1 MPSFKNLQYLV
12 ALKKTNHFSNAAK
25 ECYVSASTFSAG
37 IAKLENELQVKLVE
51 RDNKNVRFT
60 SAGNRIAK
68 QAISVLSE
76 LNVLVSSSKL
86 DFFESEITIGII
98 PTISTY
104 ILPNFLSNL
113 SGQYPKLK
121 VSFRED
127 TSENL
132 LKQLDS
138 ASIDFAIF
146 AFPYELP
153 NYIESFQV
161 FSDPIYL
168 IQHKN
173 RNSKNYENES
183 VLMLEQGHCLR
194 SHILQ
199 NNEILNQHISNFSC
213 TSISTLVAMV
223 DSNIGVSFLPK
234 MAIDFGIL
242 THYPNINLEKGSTK
256 AKREIGVIYRKNN
269 QQEENIKKLA
279 KLLIRD

>member
-76 LNVLVSSSKL
+76 LNGLVSSSKL

>member
-68 QAISVLSE
+68 QAISVISE

>member
-68 QAISVLSE
+68 QATTVLSE

-173 RNSKNYENES
+173 RNSKNYENGS

>member
-68 QAISVLSE
+68 QATTVLSE
-76 LNVLVSSSKL
+76 LNLLVSSSKL

>member
-25 ECYVSASTFSAG
+25 ECYVSTSTFSAG

-113 SGQYPKLK
+113 SDQYPKLK

>member
-25 ECYVSASTFSAG
+25 ECYVIASTFSAG

-68 QAISVLSE
+68 QATTVLSE